1 LNFIFRCISGK
12 EHDGSKSLISS
23 SSESDKNKSAGKT
36 NILVEKSNLCLSNEK
51 CDSQRTDKHLLDS
64 ENFESQ
70 RTDKHLLDS
79 ENFESQRTDKHL
91 LDSEKIDSRRT
102 HKLLSDSEKFD
113 SRQTRKH
120 LSDSEKFDS
129 QRTHKRLTD
138 SEQLDSRRTDKRWSD
153 SEKFDSPRIHKHL
166 TDTKID
172 SVDPLCWD
180 SHETHKDFCLF
191 KNHNTTRNIGSV
203 QINENKNNENNQT
216 TCSPAKKTMATKT
229 SACVQSDKLLDTGT
243 PFKSKKKFQT
253 TDKDLY
259 VLMLNMR
266 ASASS
271 SSSGEVQSSCKR
283 PAKFQ
288 RSSLRLR
295 NKYSRTKATDIPDK
309 STDVYSDEH
318 NEVDIEVSWK
328 KQRVKN
334 RKCVVQNVTSPES
347 TTSIVDVATTD
358 PLTIVDPKPI
368 QPMNYKGSVPDNCE
382 DITSEPQQV
391 YYISS
396 SSDEH
401 SSKVNTFTVVIYLI

>member
-1 LNFIFRCISGK
+1 MNFIFRCSSGK

-36 NILVEKSNLCLSNEK
+36 NILAEKSNLCLSNEK
-51 CDSQRTDKHLLDS
+51 CDSR
-64 ENFESQ
+64 
-70 RTDKHLLDS
+70 
-79 ENFESQRTDKHL
+79 RTDKHL

-113 SRQTRKH
+113 SRRTRKH

-129 QRTHKRLTD
+129 QRTHKHLTD
-138 SEQLDSRRTDKRWSD
+138 SEQLDSWRTDKRLSD
-153 SEKFDSPRIHKHL
+153 SEKFDSPRIHKRL

-180 SHETHKDFCLF
+180 SHETYKDFYLF
-191 KNHNTTRNIGSV
+191 KNLNTTRNIGSV
-203 QINENKNNENNQT
+203 QNNENKNNENNQT

-243 PFKSKKKFQT
+243 SFKSKNCLQT

-259 VLMLNMR
+259 VLTLNLR

-295 NKYSRTKATDIPDK
+295 NKYSRTKATDIPDN
-309 STDVYSDEH
+309 STDIYSDEH
-318 NEVDIEVSWK
+318 NEVDIDVSWK

-334 RKCVVQNVTSPES
+334 RKCVAQNATSPES

-358 PLTIVDPKPI
+358 PLTIVDPEPI

-382 DITSEPQQV
+382 DVTLETEQV

-396 SSDEH
+396 SSNEH